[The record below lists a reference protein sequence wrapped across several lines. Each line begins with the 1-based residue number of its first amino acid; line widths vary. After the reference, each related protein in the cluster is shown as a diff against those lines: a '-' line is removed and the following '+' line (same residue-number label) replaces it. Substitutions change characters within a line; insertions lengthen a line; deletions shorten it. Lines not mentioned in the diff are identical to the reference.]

1 MDHHADVD
9 DPVGFACSTE
19 GLLREVLF
27 DVDTEPAETRYACLP
42 VPDAGRGRADLE
54 LPFEDR
60 LFLRGEFTH
69 RQNFSCQTG
78 GGTAGDRCVGR
89 FA

>member
-1 MDHHADVD
+1 
-9 DPVGFACSTE
+9 
-19 GLLREVLF
+19 
-27 DVDTEPAETRYACLP
+27 

-60 LFLRGEFTH
+60 FFLGGEFTH

-78 GGTAGDRCVGR
+78 GGTAGDRCVCR